1 MRPYA
6 GLILVSVV
14 AGGLAGAGTV
24 WLIAL
29 VNAALN
35 SDGGMAPGLL
45 LGLIGLCGATLVTHA
60 GSDIATNLVGQ
71 RVVAEIRIWL
81 GRRILGAPVD
91 ALEQYRS
98 HRILPVLTH
107 DVDMI
112 SDVAFIAAPLAIAL
126 IIALGCFGYL
136 AWLSPPL
143 CLMVLMVLGLG
154 SWVQYVARR
163 RGMAGFEASR
173 NGEDELHKAYRA
185 ITEGAKELKINR
197 LRRERLFSRD
207 IAATADRIRTINVT
221 AINTFVAAN
230 AFGSALFF
238 VAIALALA
246 WRSVVPIEPQALSG
260 FVLVL
265 LFLRGPVDQI
275 MNTLPVIGRAQVA
288 FRRIADLSAHFAST
302 EPDVGAG
309 PAARPPARIES
320 LRLDGVAYAF
330 PGAKDAPGFQLGPVD
345 LAFEAGRLT
354 FVVGDNG
361 SGKTTLIKL
370 LLGLYA
376 PQQGQV
382 VVDGKAVT
390 AESRDDYR
398 QLFSA
403 VLSDFHLFD
412 EIATGSEADAGR
424 LAAYLDRLELAGK
437 VGVQDGRFSTTDLST
452 GQRKRLALLHAWAE
466 DRPVIVFDEWAAD
479 QDPTFRQLF
488 YDVLLPELKARGKV
502 LIVVSHDERYFGTA
516 DHLVRLSRGRI
527 ADATASAHGALAGP
541 G

>member
-1 MRPYA
+1 MRPYS
-6 GLILVSVV
+6 GLLLVSVV
-14 AGGLAGAGTV
+14 AGGLSGIGTV
-24 WLIAL
+24 WLLSI
-29 VNAALN
+29 VNQALN
-35 SDGGMAPGLL
+35 SETGMAPGLL
-45 LGLIGLCGATLVTHA
+45 LALIGLCGATLLTHA
-60 GSDIATNLVGQ
+60 ASDIATNLAGQ
-71 RVVAEIRIWL
+71 RAVAAIRIWL
-81 GRRILGAPVD
+81 GQRILGAPVD
-91 ALEQYRS
+91 ALERYRS

-112 SDVAFIAAPLAIAL
+112 SDVAFIAAPLAISL
-126 IIALGCFGYL
+126 IIALGCFAYL
-136 AWLSPPL
+136 AWLSLPL
-143 CLMVLMVLGLG
+143 CLMVLAVLGLG
-154 SWVQYVARR
+154 CAVQYVARS

-173 NGEDELHKAYRA
+173 NGEDDLHKAYRT
-185 ITEGAKELKINR
+185 ISEGAKELKINR
-197 LRRERLFSRD
+197 LRRERLFARD
-207 IAATADRIRTINVT
+207 IKATADRIRAINVK
-221 AINTFVAAN
+221 AINIFVAAN

-246 WRSVVPIEPQALSG
+246 WRSFFPVEPQALSG

-288 FRRIADLSAHFAST
+288 FRRIADLSAHFTSA
-302 EPDVGAG
+302 EPDVLDG
-309 PAARPPARIES
+309 PAAAPPAPPRIES
-320 LRLDGVAYAF
+320 LRLEGVAYAF
-330 PGAKDAPGFQLGPVD
+330 PGDGNAPGFQLGPVD

-376 PQQGQV
+376 PQQGRV
-382 VVDGKAVT
+382 LVDGRAVT
-390 AESRDDYR
+390 ADTRDDYR

-412 EIATGSEADAGR
+412 EVVARTEPDAGR
-424 LAAYLDRLELAGK
+424 MAAYLDRLELAGK
-437 VGVQDGRFSTTDLST
+437 VSVRDGHFSTTDLST

-488 YDVLLPELKARGKV
+488 YDVLLPELKTSGKV
-502 LIVVSHDERYFGTA
+502 IIVVSHDERYFGTA
-516 DHLVRLSRGRI
+516 DHLVRLSRGR
-527 ADATASAHGALAGP
+527 ATDGAAAGQ